1 MVRDNKR
8 LTAGYLLLVITS
20 TLFLTGCWDRHEIQD
35 RSFVL
40 AVAIDLADQSDEPS
54 NPLETFAEGS
64 GQKPLRLSLQVLALS
79 PQRRGENTASKTYVL
94 SNTGRSMHEMLRD
107 SNGQNSKPLWF
118 EHIQSIIISEAA
130 VRKFGLT
137 PLLDFFRRDAEIR
150 WRTKVYITPQEAK
163 PFLYFVPP
171 TGEPGGVFLG
181 NMSRSVKDIHI
192 AGTGTD
198 LGATSARLDNKVDI
212 VLPVI
217 QMNDKQVKIKD
228 MAVFKKDK
236 FVEYWDEYTIKG
248 AKFLLGIEKAALI
261 AFSCP
266 VHPEQTIV
274 FEMFQQKTSITP
286 QVDGDQISFH
296 IDITMRGN
304 IGEISCS
311 GGHDATDKAFM
322 DEAETMFAREVQQN
336 IEYALNVMQKS
347 GVDDAGFSRRLKAYE
362 PKTWDKVKDRW
373 DEVFPTIPITTDVK
387 ISIQNTGEHK

>member
-1 MVRDNKR
+1 MGKSKR
-8 LTAGYLLLVITS
+8 RLAVVYLLLVITS

-40 AVAIDLADQSDEPS
+40 AVAIDLADQGDEHS
-54 NPLETFAEGS
+54 TPLETFAEGS

-79 PQRRGENTASKTYVL
+79 PQRRGENSPSKTYVI
-94 SNTGRSMHEMLRD
+94 SNTGRSIHEMLRD
-107 SNGQNSKPLWF
+107 ANGQNSKPLWF

-137 PLLDFFRRDAEIR
+137 PLIDLFRRDAEVR
-150 WRTKVYITPQEAK
+150 WRTKIYITPQDAR
-163 PFLYFVPP
+163 PFLDFVPP
-171 TGEPGGVFLG
+171 TGEAGGIFIS
-181 NMSRSVKDIHI
+181 NISRSIKNLHI
-192 AGTGTD
+192 AGSNTD
-198 LGATSARLDNKVDI
+198 LGATSTRLDNKVDV

-217 QMNDKQVKIKD
+217 QMSDKQVKVKG

-266 VHPEQTIV
+266 IHPEETVV
-274 FEMFQQKTSITP
+274 FEMFQQDTTVTP
-286 QVDGDQISFH
+286 QIDGEQISFK
-296 IDITMRGN
+296 IDVAMRGN

-311 GGHDATDKAFM
+311 DDHDATDKAFM
-322 DEAETMFAREVQQN
+322 DKAEALFAQEVQQN
-336 IEYALNVMQKS
+336 IEYALKVMQKS
-347 GVDDAGFSRRLKAYE
+347 GVDDAGFARRLKAYE

-373 DEVFPTIPITTDVK
+373 DEVFPTIPLIINVK

>member
-1 MVRDNKR
+1 MGKSRRR
-8 LTAGYLLLVITS
+8 LAISYLLLVFIS
-20 TLFLTGCWDRHEIQD
+20 TILLTGCWDRHEIQD

-40 AVAIDLADQSDEPS
+40 AVAIDLADQGDEPN

-64 GQKPLRLSLQVLALS
+64 GRKPLRLSLQVLALA
-79 PQRRGENTASKTYVL
+79 PQKRGENSASKTYVI

-137 PLLDFFRRDAEIR
+137 SLLDFFRRDAEIR
-150 WRTKVYITPQEAK
+150 WRTKVYITPQEAR
-163 PFLYFVPP
+163 PFLYFVPQ
-171 TGEPGGVFLG
+171 TGEPGGVFLS
-181 NMSRSVKDIHI
+181 NISRSIKDIHI
-192 AGTGTD
+192 AGSSTD
-198 LGATSARLDNKVDI
+198 LGATSARLDNKVDV
-212 VLPVI
+212 VLPVL
-217 QMNDKQVKIKD
+217 QMSDKQVKVKD

-266 VHPEQTIV
+266 IHPEETVV
-274 FEMFQQKTSITP
+274 FEMFQQETTVTP
-286 QVDGDQISFH
+286 HINGEQISFK
-296 IDITMRGN
+296 IDVAMRGN

-311 GGHDATDKAFM
+311 GDHDATEKAFM
-322 DEAETMFAREVQQN
+322 DKAEAMFAQEVQQN
-336 IEYALNVMQKS
+336 IEYALKVMQKS
-347 GVDDAGFSRRLKAYE
+347 GVDDAGFARRLKAYE

-373 DEVFPTIPITTDVK
+373 DEVFPTIPLTTTVRV
-387 ISIQNTGEHK
+387 SIQNTGEHK